1 MVLGRFNSFYHFA
14 SFVAWRFKKIKI
26 NHQSTINSLPA
37 IALAVACAQARRAG
51 LQSKQWTSRKSE
63 IVSPKSVIFILTF
76 YQRRYTL
83 YNKQGRHAMLAIRLD
98 KEIERDLDL
107 LARRRGSNR
116 SAVVREAI
124 LQYLEDNE
132 DLDLAKQAQSQ
143 TLGHKPLKQLREEL
157 GLDS

>member
-1 MVLGRFNSFYHFA
+1 MAGFHTQPQPGAMDFCHSRPDREAMKSGKA
-14 SFVAWRFKKIKI
+14 TAKW
-26 NHQSTINSLPA
+26 
-37 IALAVACAQARRAG
+37 AVKLVIFSHTDYPRP
-51 LQSKQWTSRKSE
+51 L
-63 IVSPKSVIFILTF
+63 IFILTF

-83 YNKQGRHAMLAIRLD
+83 YNKQGGHVMLAIRLD

-132 DLDLAKQAQSQ
+132 DLALAKQAQSQ